1 VVASSQSK
9 SSSSTSTSSAAS
21 AASQSGHSGQASER
35 SPLLSRSK
43 RRVSLYGVGISAP
56 GAANVR
62 EFLSLVQEGK
72 PALSPMDE
80 MQGAFLIGQPK
91 FDFETY
97 RSWISERHA
106 PNKFSQLS
114 DKGYPHVKMAIGTS
128 IDALESNP
136 GLEAAIKKLDPRVYV
151 CYGSGFGDLSAYFV
165 SHDEYKAAERAWHKF
180 WAHPERCTALAE
192 HIKGSSIDSGAPAS
206 PTTYEIDSPERAA
219 AWDSWNAYWSRKSD
233 GLRSYLEE
241 FNAME
246 SMTIGADVANDK
258 LNVIRAK
265 SKAKKALQDKWKH
278 PTPPWEAVSPNLLWN
293 LPNAPAAQVSMLHG
307 IHGVSFAAI
316 GACATFGLLLRQA
329 LDGIRCGDY
338 DAAIIGTT
346 DLPPPPEMVAGFN
359 AAKVLAAGCDIGVP
373 LCNLRGTHVAGGACT
388 WILAADDVMETLGQ
402 KSLGVEIMGV
412 GLSSDAEHII
422 TPSLEGPKLC
432 IRDAFAHAEIT
443 PADVHTWDMHATG
456 TPGDWSEF
464 KLIENLP
471 ASTII
476 TARKGI
482 FGHGMSTCGGW
493 ELTAQL
499 LTTHKS
505 GSTYALSGSGL
516 SADNVHPSIQQV
528 GRKIATDK
536 TLTVDAPEGLVC
548 GKLSM
553 GIGGISSCVL
563 SKIH

>member
-1 VVASSQSK
+1 
-9 SSSSTSTSSAAS
+9 
-21 AASQSGHSGQASER
+21 
-35 SPLLSRSK
+35 
-43 RRVSLYGVGISAP
+43 
-56 GAANVR
+56 
-62 EFLSLVQEGK
+62 
-72 PALSPMDE
+72 
-80 MQGAFLIGQPK
+80 
-91 FDFETY
+91 
-97 RSWISERHA
+97 
-106 PNKFSQLS
+106 
-114 DKGYPHVKMAIGTS
+114 MAVGTS

-136 GLEAAIKKLDPRVYV
+136 GLEQTLKKIDPRIFV
-151 CYGSGFGDLSAYFV
+151 CYGTGFGDLEAYFKG
-165 SHDEYKAAERAWHKF
+165 HDEYKAAESAWLKF
-180 WAHPERCTALAE
+180 WAHPERNAALAE
-192 HIKGSSIDSGAPAS
+192 YMSGNKFVENVPPS
-206 PTTYEIDSPERAA
+206 PTTFEIDTQDRAC
-219 AWDSWNAYWSRKSD
+219 AWLAWNAFWSEKSH
-233 GLRSYLEE
+233 GLQEYLCE
-241 FNAME
+241 FNEME
-246 SMTIGADVANDK
+246 SITIGADVANDK

-265 SKAKKALQDKWKH
+265 AKAKKALVDKWKH
-278 PTPPWEAVSPNLLWN
+278 PVPPWEAVNAKLLWN

-307 IHGVSFAAI
+307 IHGVSYASI
-316 GACATFGLLLRQA
+316 GACATFGLVLRQA
-329 LDGIRCGDY
+329 LDGIRSGNY
-338 DAAIIGTT
+338 DAAIVGTT
-346 DLPPPPEMVAGFN
+346 DLAPPPELVAGFN

-388 WILAADDVMETLGQ
+388 WILAADDVMENLGQ
-402 KSLGVEIMGV
+402 KSLGIEIMGV

-432 IRDAFAHAEIT
+432 IRDAFEQASIT

-499 LTTHKS
+499 LSTQKT
-505 GSTYALSGSGL
+505 GSKYSLLGSGIE
-516 SADNVHPSIQQV
+516 SQKVHPSIRTV
-528 GRKIATDK
+528 GRTLATDMPM
-536 TLTVDAPEGLVC
+536 TLEAPNGLVC

>member
-1 VVASSQSK
+1 MVASLN
-9 SSSSTSTSSAAS
+9 STSSAGLSTAL
-21 AASQSGHSGQASER
+21 GR
-35 SPLLSRSK
+35 S
-43 RRVSLYGVGISAP
+43 RRVSLYGVGIVSP
-56 GAANVR
+56 GAANLS
-62 EFLSLVQEGK
+62 EFLCLVREGK
-72 PALSPMDE
+72 PALSPIAE
-80 MQGAFLIGQPK
+80 LQGAFLVGNPK
-91 FDFETY
+91 FDFEVY
-97 RSWISERHA
+97 RDWITQRHA

-114 DKGYPHVKMAIGTS
+114 DKGYSHVRMAVGTS

-136 GLEAAIKKLDPRVYV
+136 GLEQTLKKIDPRIFV
-151 CYGSGFGDLSAYFV
+151 CYGTGFGDLEAYFKG
-165 SHDEYKAAERAWHKF
+165 HDEYKAAESAWLKF
-180 WAHPERCTALAE
+180 WTHPERNAALAE
-192 HIKGSSIDSGAPAS
+192 YMSGNKFVENVPPS
-206 PTTYEIDSPERAA
+206 PTTFEIDTQDRAC
-219 AWDSWNAYWSRKSD
+219 AWLAWNAFWSEKSH
-233 GLRSYLEE
+233 GLQEYLRE
-241 FNAME
+241 FNEME
-246 SMTIGADVANDK
+246 SITIGADVANDK

-265 SKAKKALQDKWKH
+265 AKAKKALADKWKH
-278 PTPPWEAVSPNLLWN
+278 PVPPWEAVNAKLLWN

-307 IHGVSFAAI
+307 IHGVSYASI
-316 GACATFGLLLRQA
+316 GACATFGLVLRQA
-329 LDGIRCGDY
+329 LDGIRSGNY
-338 DAAIIGTT
+338 DAAIVGTT
-346 DLPPPPEMVAGFN
+346 DLAPPPELVAGFN

-388 WILAADDVMETLGQ
+388 WILAADDVMENLGQ
-402 KSLGVEIMGV
+402 KSLGIEIMGV

-432 IRDAFAHAEIT
+432 IRDAFEQASIT

-464 KLIENLP
+464 KLIDNLP

-499 LTTHKS
+499 L
-505 GSTYALSGSGL
+505 STQKTGIKYSLLGSGIE
-516 SADNVHPSIQQV
+516 NQKVHPSIRTV
-528 GRKIATDK
+528 GRTLATDMPM
-536 TLTVDAPEGLVC
+536 TLEAPNGLVC

>member
-1 VVASSQSK
+1 MVASSH
-9 SSSSTSTSSAAS
+9 STFSAGTNNNAKT
-21 AASQSGHSGQASER
+21 
-35 SPLLSRSK
+35 K
-43 RRVSLYGVGISAP
+43 RRVSLYGVGVVSP
-56 GAANVR
+56 GAANLR

-72 PALSPMDE
+72 PALSPIE
-80 MQGAFLIGQPK
+80 ELQGAFLIGQPK
-91 FDFETY
+91 FDFEVY
-97 RSWISERHA
+97 RDWISQRHA

-114 DKGYPHVKMAIGTS
+114 DKGMSHVRMAIGTS

-136 GLEAAIKKLDPRVYV
+136 GLEQALKKIDPRVYV
-151 CYGSGFGDLSAYFV
+151 CYGSGFGDLQAYFNG
-165 SHDEYKAAERAWHKF
+165 HDEYKAAERAWQKF
-180 WAHPERCTALAE
+180 WAHPERCAALAE
-192 HIKGSSIDSGAPAS
+192 HIRGTRVDAEAPPS
-206 PTTYEIDSPERAA
+206 PTTFEIDSPERAA
-219 AWDSWNAYWSRKSD
+219 AWDAWNTYWSKKSD
-233 GLRSYLEE
+233 GLQDYLRE
-241 FNAME
+241 FNEME
-246 SMTIGADVANDK
+246 SITIGADVANDK

-265 SKAKKALQDKWKH
+265 AKAKKALQDKWKH
-278 PTPPWEAVSPNLLWN
+278 PVPPWEAVNANMLWN

-307 IHGVSFAAI
+307 IHGVSYASI
-316 GACATFGLLLRQA
+316 GACATFGLVLRQA
-329 LDGIRCGDY
+329 VDGIRTGDY
-338 DAAIIGTT
+338 DAAVIGTT

-359 AAKVLAAGCDIGVP
+359 AAKVLAAGCDVGVP

-388 WILAADDVMETLGQ
+388 WILAADDVMEQLGQ
-402 KSLGVEIMGV
+402 KSLGIEILGV

-432 IRDAFAHAEIT
+432 IRDAFAQAGISPEQ
-443 PADVHTWDMHATG
+443 VNTWDMHATG

-464 KLIENLP
+464 KLIDNLP

-499 LTTHKS
+499 LSTRKS
-505 GSTYALSGSGL
+505 GKLYTLTASGIP
-516 SADNVHPSIQQV
+516 ADRIHPSIRDV
-528 GRKIATDK
+528 GRTLATDK
-536 TLTVDAPEGLVC
+536 PMTVEAPNGLIC